1 MKKLLIMK
9 KIIIILIISWITY
22 TWYKFIINKDNTTT
36 PSHKVVTQSNANKN
50 DIMNVW
56 VINPSVVGSG
66 DILESSYL
74 WEVLSAKNGSV
85 FAYRNG
91 IIENFLV
98 DVGSEVK
105 KWQVLAR
112 MIPAEFN
119 PDLANMVS
127 EKKTMRIKALAMVE
141 SAQLTLDSAIER
153 KNELIKTNEIMINAS
168 KESFISSQNIKSRVW
183 ESTQKQL
190 EATLLEQEAKIK
202 KLQSDID
209 LIDIKIKNQEQKI
222 INMTS
227 KTEAWVNLETSKL
240 QISAGN
246 IKTSIKSA
254 YNTLNRV
261 FYASN
266 YNEYQG
272 SSNFNGNIYFWA
284 KNSTYTNPFTS
295 LFSQIHQKHKNIDS
309 LNQEEIF
316 SLANDMIEAIDLWI
330 KVLDNTITSYDYS
343 DSMLNDDK
351 KMLIMAKT
359 DSMNGIQT
367 SLNMYNEQLSMLQ
380 KEKNMAWADV
390 SDEKLMY
397 DELLSEKKVMEKDL
411 EMAIAEKDRMI
422 AETKNMKT
430 MADNEAIKMESET
443 NRMLAWDIASAQ
455 MSLIEA
461 DKMITEGQKMLID
474 AKADLESANYGLS
487 LLETAWFSN
496 EIKAQF
502 SGKITKRY
510 VNIWD
515 AIDMSTPV
523 FDIVDGKKEKESNI
537 FVRFEILESEFNSVY
552 LWQEISFF
560 KTIEPEKKYSA
571 NIQRISP
578 AINKTT
584 KWVIVEAIVNGKQ
597 DEKILIWSSIRV
609 NIKSTH
615 PLYTIPVKTIKQDEN
630 WDTYVLKVLKNK
642 VEKQIVKTGRVYG
655 ENIFV
660 TEWLKVGTK
669 VIVEDGG
676 MKLETWLPV
685 TYTFVNTLKLD
696 ASPENWLIDEH
707 AAMWHGSKKK

>member
-9 KIIIILIISWITY
+9 KIIIVLLISWITY
-22 TWYKFIINKDNTTT
+22 TWYKFIINKDDTTNT
-36 PSHKVVTQSNANKN
+36 SHKTVTQSNANKN

-127 EKKTMRIKALAMVE
+127 EKKTMKIKALAMVE

-168 KESFISSQNIKSRVW
+168 KESLSSSQNIKSRVW

-190 EATLLEQEAKIK
+190 DGTLLEQEAKIK
-202 KLQSDID
+202 KIQSDID

-222 INMTS
+222 ANMTT
-227 KTEAWVNLETSKL
+227 KTDAWVNLETSKL

-246 IKTSIKSA
+246 IKTSLKNA

-261 FYASN
+261 FYSSS
-266 YNEYQG
+266 YNEYQN

-284 KNSTYTNPFTS
+284 KNTTYSTSFNNLFTK
-295 LFSQIHQKHKNIDS
+295 IHKKHKNIDS
-309 LNQEEIF
+309 LSQEEIF
-316 SLANDMIEAIDLWI
+316 SFANDMIEIIDLWI
-330 KVLDNTITSYDYS
+330 LVLDNTILTDMYS
-343 DSMLNDDK
+343 ESMLNSDK
-351 KMLIMAKT
+351 SMLIMAKT

-367 SLNMYNEQLSMLQ
+367 NLNMYNEQLSMLQ

-397 DELLSEKKVMEKDL
+397 DELVSEKKVMEKDF
-411 EMAIAEKDRMI
+411 EMALAEKERMI
-422 AETKNMKT
+422 AETQNMKT
-430 MADNEAIKMESET
+430 MADNEAIKMETET
-443 NRMLAWDIASAQ
+443 SKMLAGDVANAQ
-455 MSLIEA
+455 MALIEA
-461 DKMITEGQKMLID
+461 DKMITEAQKMLID

-502 SGKITKRY
+502 SWKITKRY
-510 VNIWD
+510 ANVWD

-523 FDIVDGKKEKESNI
+523 FDIVEWKKEKVSNI
-537 FVRFEILESEFNSVY
+537 FVRFEIPESEFNSVS

-560 KTIEPEKKYSA
+560 KTIEPEKKYTA

-584 KWVIVEAIVNGKQ
+584 KWVIVEAIVNEKQ
-597 DEKILIWSSIRV
+597 DEKLLVWSSIRV

-615 PLYTIPVKTIKQDEN
+615 PLYTIPAKTVKQDEN
-630 WDTYVLKVLKNK
+630 GDTYVLKVLKNK

>member
-1 MKKLLIMK
+1 MK
-9 KIIIILIISWITY
+9 KIIIVLLIFWITY
-22 TWYKFIINKDNTTT
+22 TWYKFIINKDDTTNT
-36 PSHKVVTQSNANKN
+36 SHKTVTQSNANKN

-56 VINPSVVGSG
+56 VINPSVVGNG

-153 KNELIKTNEIMINAS
+153 KNQIWKTNDIMINSS
-168 KESFISSQNIKSRVW
+168 KESLSSSQNIKSRVW

-190 EATLLEQEAKIK
+190 DGTLLEQEAKIK
-202 KLQSDID
+202 KIQSDID

-222 INMTS
+222 ANMTT
-227 KTEAWVNLETSKL
+227 KTDAWINLETSKL

-266 YNEYQG
+266 YNKYQG

-284 KNSTYTNPFTS
+284 KNSIYSNPFTS
-295 LFSQIHQKHKNIDS
+295 LFSKIHQKHKNIDN

-316 SLANDMIEAIDLWI
+316 SLANDVIEVIDLWI
-330 KVLDNTITSYDYS
+330 KVLDNTITSSDYD

-367 SLNMYNEQLSMLQ
+367 NLNMYNEQLSMLQ

-397 DELLSEKKVMEKDL
+397 DELVSEKKVMEKDF
-411 EMAIAEKDRMI
+411 EMALAEKERMI
-422 AETKNMKT
+422 AETQNMKT
-430 MADNEAIKMESET
+430 MADNESIKMETET
-443 NRMLAWDIASAQ
+443 SKMLAGDVANAQ
-455 MSLIEA
+455 MALIEA
-461 DKMITEGQKMLID
+461 DKMITEAQKMLID

-510 VNIWD
+510 ANVWD

-523 FDIVDGKKEKESNI
+523 FDMVEWKKEKESNI
-537 FVRFEILESEFNSVY
+537 FVRFEIPESEFNTVSA
-552 LWQEISFF
+552 WQEISFF
-560 KTIEPEKKYSA
+560 KTIEPWKKYSA

-584 KWVIVEAIVNGKQ
+584 KWVIIEAIVNEKQ
-597 DEKILIWSSIRV
+597 DEKLLVWSSIRV
-609 NIKSTH
+609 NIKSNH
-615 PLYTIPVKTIKQDEN
+615 PLYTIPVKTVKQDEN
-630 WDTYVLKVLKNK
+630 GDTYVLKVLKNK

-676 MKLETWLPV
+676 MTLEVWLPV
-685 TYTFVNTLKLD
+685 TYTFVNTVKLD

-707 AAMWHGSKKK
+707 AAAWHGSHKK

>member
-9 KIIIILIISWITY
+9 KIIIVLIISWITY
-22 TWYKFIINKDNTTT
+22 TWYKFIINNDDTTTT
-36 PSHKVVTQSNANKN
+36 PHKVVTQSKAKKD

-56 VINPSVVGSG
+56 VMNPTIVGSG

-74 WEVLSAKNGSV
+74 WEVLSAKNWSV
-85 FAYRNG
+85 FAYRNW
-91 IIENFLV
+91 IIESFLV

-153 KNELIKTNEIMINAS
+153 KNKLIKTNEIMINAS
-168 KESFISSQNIKSRVW
+168 KESLTSSQNIKSRVW

-190 EATLLEQEAKIK
+190 NGTLLEQDAKIN

-209 LIDIKIKNQEQKI
+209 LIDTKIKNQEQKI
-222 INMTS
+222 ANMTT
-227 KTEAWVNLETSKL
+227 KTDAWINLESSKL

-246 IKTSIKSA
+246 IKNSIKSA
-254 YNTLNRV
+254 YNNLNKI

-266 YNEYQG
+266 FNEYQG

-284 KNSTYTNPFTS
+284 KNSTYSNQFTS
-295 LFSQIHQKHKNIDS
+295 LFYKIHQKHKNIDN

-316 SLANDMIEAIDLWI
+316 SLANDVIEVIDLWI
-330 KVLDNTITSYDYS
+330 KVLDNTITSSDYD

-367 SLNMYNEQLSMLQ
+367 NLNMYNEQLSMLQ

-397 DELLSEKKVMEKDL
+397 DELVSEKKVMEKDF
-411 EMAIAEKDRMI
+411 EMALAEKERMI
-422 AETKNMKT
+422 AETQNMKT
-430 MADNEAIKMESET
+430 MADNEAIKMETET
-443 NRMLAWDIASAQ
+443 SKMLAGDVANAQ
-455 MSLIEA
+455 MALIEA
-461 DKMITEGQKMLID
+461 DKMITEAQKMLID

-510 VNIWD
+510 INIWES
-515 AIDMSTPV
+515 IDMSSPI
-523 FDIVDGKKEKESNI
+523 FDIVQWEKAKESNI
-537 FVRFEILESEFNSVY
+537 FVRFEVPESEFSNVSA
-552 LWQEISFF
+552 WQEISFF
-560 KTIEPEKKYSA
+560 KTIEPGKKYSA

-584 KWVIVEAIVNGKQ
+584 KWVIIEAIVNEKQ
-597 DEKILIWSSIRV
+597 DEKLLVWSSIRV
-609 NIKSTH
+609 NIKSNH
-615 PLYTIPVKTIKQDEN
+615 PLYTIPVKTLKQDEN
-630 WDTYVLKVLKNK
+630 GDTYVLKVLKNK

-676 MKLETWLPV
+676 MTLEVWLPV

-696 ASPENWLIDEH
+696 ASPDNWLINEH
-707 AAMWHGSKKK
+707 AAMWHGSNKK